1 MTPHDR
7 LLKRLRAHCLSKP
20 GTTEEL
26 PFDERTVVF
35 KVGGKIFC
43 LLDAFEFQ
51 GCGMKCASERVPE
64 LRAQYEGVTT
74 GPYLNPKHWNNV
86 YPRPFGDVEWPDFWR
101 WWTTATTS
109 FAGPHPEGKGHHRAG
124 REVRHSW
131 SFVEEIKVMTLCEA

>member
-1 MTPHDR
+1 MTAHDR
-7 LLKRLRAHCLSKP
+7 LLERLRAHCLSKP

-51 GCGMKCASERVPE
+51 GCGMKCDPERIPE

-86 YPRPFGDVEWPDFWR
+86 HPRPFGDVEWPDFLALVDHSYDLVWR
-101 WWTTATTS
+101 GLTRKARATI
-109 FAGPHPEGKGHHRAG
+109 EREEERA
-124 REVRHSW
+124 
-131 SFVEEIKVMTLCEA
+131 